1 MPVGTEVVIKVT
13 NLKKYFELAR
23 GLFSFDEPVFVKA
36 VDDVNFELRGGEI
49 LGLVGESGC
58 GKTTTGRLL
67 TRLEDPTG
75 GSVFFLGRDIALL
88 ESDDL
93 KVFRRN
99 IQMVFQD
106 PYESLN
112 PRTTVLQTI
121 MEPLMNH
128 NIGKTYEDRVAHV
141 VKALEDA
148 GLAPAK
154 EYLNRFPHELSG
166 GQRQRVSIARALVIN
181 PRVIVADEPV
191 SMLDVSIRAG
201 VLNLMLDLRDKYN
214 IPYLFITHDI
224 AVARYVSDRL
234 GVMYLGRVVELAET
248 DKVIFQPK
256 HPYTRA
262 LLSAVP
268 VPDPEH
274 KHGRIQ
280 IKGEIPSATN
290 VPMGCRFRPRC
301 PFSFKEC
308 GWEGK
313 DLAAWLLEEEKV
325 AAPEHPMSKHMG
337 ELEPN
342 GFSLVVKVKEG
353 GSLSK
358 VQGYMESKVAELKD
372 KMPMFQAVYAVNIVP
387 GDKELVLRTKPV
399 SVTGEYVAKELLEKL
414 SASVEFRS
422 RGHPM
427 FGIILDAQ
435 VSGPT
440 LVVTVG
446 AENPERA
453 EDEATKSETTMGFLH
468 DFVKGLVK
476 TGYSEFKGA
485 GKMMASA
492 GRVTVTCRSAKL
504 TPARV
509 AQEAAE
515 LVISEMLMNPRS
527 EFHNLMLMPKA
538 VKGAIRVRPGCAEK
552 KWEAFAGEAKALFA
566 RKGSEGNM
574 AAKVVEPAEIRQL
587 KGPKES
593 VVVCFDST
601 VEPPLI
607 DVGGGHMVACY
618 LFKAPAK
625 SSEAGPRG

>member
-1 MPVGTEVVIKVT
+1 V
-13 NLKKYFELAR
+13 Y
-23 GLFSFDEPVFVKA
+23 VKA
-36 VDDVNFELRGGEI
+36 VDDVNFEIHEGEI

-67 TRLEDPTG
+67 TRLETPTG

-88 ESDDL
+88 SSHNL

-112 PRTTVLQTI
+112 PRTTVLHTI
-121 MEPLMNH
+121 MEPLVNH
-128 NIGKTYEDRVAHV
+128 NIGKNYEERVEHV

-148 GLAPAK
+148 GLAPAR

-201 VLNLMLDLRDKYN
+201 VLNLMLDLRDKYG

-248 DKVIFQPK
+248 DKVIFEPK

-290 VPMGCRFRPRC
+290 VPLGCRFRPRC
-301 PFSFKEC
+301 PFSFVEC

-313 DLAAWLLEEEKV
+313 DLASWLLEEEKV
-325 AAPEHPMSKHMG
+325 LGPEHPLKDQID
-337 ELEPN
+337 ELVPS
-342 GFSLVVKVKEG
+342 GFSLVVNMKEG
-353 GSLSK
+353 GDSRK
-358 VQGYMESKVAELKD
+358 VSDFLESKVSELKD
-372 KMPMFQAVYAVNIVP
+372 KMAMFQAVYAVGVVG
-387 GDKELVLRTKPV
+387 GDKEIVLPTRAATV
-399 SVTGEYVAKELLEKL
+399 SAEYVAKELLERL
-414 SASVEFRS
+414 LESVDFRS
-422 RGHPM
+422 KGHPM
-427 FGIILDAQ
+427 HGTILDAV
-435 VSGPT
+435 VSGSE
-440 LVVTVG
+440 VVLTIGAEPEHRAEGEATRIDSTVG
-446 AENPERA
+446 FV
-453 EDEATKSETTMGFLH
+453 D
-468 DFVKGLVK
+468 DFVKGLVG
-476 TGYSEFKGA
+476 TGMSEFKGA
-485 GKMMASA
+485 KKARAEPGKVVVAC
-492 GRVTVTCRSAKL
+492 TQAKL
-504 TPARV
+504 TRARV
-509 AQEAAE
+509 AQEGAE
-515 LVISEMLMNPRS
+515 LITKEMLKNPKS
-527 EFHNLMLMPKA
+527 GYYNILLAPKA
-538 VKGAIRVRPGCAEK
+538 SRSSIVVRLCCGWNKWEGFAKEAKEMFRRKAEEGNLGASAIGDAVTKTVKGPR
-552 KWEAFAGEAKALFA
+552 EA
-566 RKGSEGNM
+566 
-574 AAKVVEPAEIRQL
+574 
-587 KGPKES
+587 
-593 VVVCFDST
+593 VVVSFQQ
-601 VEPPLI
+601 VIEPPLI

-618 LFKAPAK
+618 LFK
-625 SSEAGPRG
+625 GPSR

>member
-1 MPVGTEVVIKVT
+1 MPAGTDVVVKVT
-13 NLKKYFELAR
+13 NLKKYFELNR
-23 GLFSFDEPVFVKA
+23 GFFSFGKPVFVKA
-36 VDDVNFELRGGEI
+36 VDDVNFEIHGGEI

-88 ESDDL
+88 ESDNL
-93 KVFRRN
+93 KIFRRN

-112 PRTTVLQTI
+112 PRTTVLQAI
-121 MEPLMNH
+121 MEPLINH
-128 NIGKTYEDRVAHV
+128 HIGRSLEDRVELV
-141 VKALEDA
+141 TKALEDA

-154 EYLNRFPHELSG
+154 EYLSRFPHELSG

-248 DKVIFQPK
+248 DSVIFQPK

-274 KHGRIQ
+274 KHGRIH
-280 IKGEIPSATN
+280 IKGEIPSATD
-290 VPMGCRFRPRC
+290 VPLGCRFRPRC
-301 PFSFKEC
+301 PFGFNEC

-313 DLAAWLLEEEKV
+313 DLANWLLEDEKV
-325 AAPEHPMSKHMG
+325 SSAEHPMNAHISVI
-337 ELEPN
+337 EPN
-342 GFSLVVKVKEG
+342 GFSLIIEKKEG
-353 GSLSK
+353 GDATK
-358 VQGYMESKVAELKD
+358 VLEFLKAKTAELKD
-372 KMPMFQAVYAVNIVP
+372 KMPLFQAIWSIDMMP
-387 GDKELVLRTKPV
+387 RDKELVMKTSSVHV
-399 SVTGEYVAKELLEKL
+399 SGEYVARELLEKL
-414 SASVEFRS
+414 EESVDFKS

-427 FGIILDAQ
+427 YGTILDAD
-435 VSGPT
+435 VSNASVI
-440 LVVTVG
+440 LTVG
-446 AENPERA
+446 QESAQKAEG
-453 EDEATKSETTMGFLH
+453 EATKIETTVGFLQ
-468 DFVKGLVK
+468 DFVKSLIK
-476 TGYSEFKGA
+476 SGYSEFKGA
-485 GKMMASA
+485 GK
-492 GRVTVTCRSAKL
+492 VTGETGKVIVSCRPAKL
-504 TPARV
+504 KAARV

-515 LVISEMLMNPRS
+515 IIAKGMLTNLDS
-527 EFHNLMLMPKA
+527 VFHNLLLSPVA
-538 VKGAIRVRPGCAEK
+538 TSRSVKVKVCAGAEK
-552 KWEAFAGEAKALFA
+552 WEKFASEAKKLFEQRA
-566 RKGSEGNM
+566 GEGNM
-574 AAKVVEPAEIRQL
+574 AAKAVGPAEIKTT
-587 KGPKES
+587 KGAEDS
-593 VVVCFDST
+593 VVVSFAQV

-607 DVGGGHMVACY
+607 DVGGGHRVACY
-618 LFKAPAK
+618 LFKLPAV
-625 SSEAGPRG
+625 

>member
-1 MPVGTEVVIKVT
+1 MPVGSDVVIKVT
-13 NLKKYFELAR
+13 SLKKYFELSR
-23 GLFSFDEPVFVKA
+23 GLFSFEEPVFVKA
-36 VDDVNFELRGGEI
+36 VDDVNFEIHEGEI

-88 ESDDL
+88 ESDNL

-121 MEPLMNH
+121 MEPLINH
-128 NIGKTYEDRVAHV
+128 HIGKTYEERVEHV

-148 GLAPAK
+148 GLAPAR
-154 EYLNRFPHELSG
+154 EYLSRFPHELSG

-248 DKVIFQPK
+248 DKVIFEPK

-262 LLSAVP
+262 LLSADP

-290 VPMGCRFRPRC
+290 VPLGCRFRPRC
-301 PFSFKEC
+301 PFSFNEC

-313 DLAAWLLEEEKV
+313 DLAAWLLEEENV
-325 AAPEHPMSKHMG
+325 AAPEHPMKTHI
-337 ELEPN
+337 EEIEPS
-342 GFSLVVKVKEG
+342 GFSLVIKMKEG
-353 GSLSK
+353 GSSNKVLSFI
-358 VQGYMESKVAELKD
+358 ESKVSELKD
-372 KMPMFQAVYAVNIVP
+372 KMPMFQAVYAVNVV
-387 GDKELVLRTKPV
+387 GGSKELVLGTKSIQVP
-399 SVTGEYVAKELLEKL
+399 GEYVAKEFLEKL
-414 SASVEFRS
+414 TKSVEFRS
-422 RGHPM
+422 RGHPL
-427 FGIILDAQ
+427 FGTILDAR
-435 VSGPT
+435 VSGAT
-440 LVVTVG
+440 VAITVG
-446 AENPERA
+446 EENPQKA
-453 EDEATKSETTMGFLH
+453 EGEATKTETTVGFLQ
-468 DFVKGLVK
+468 DFTKSLVKG
-476 TGYSEFKGA
+476 GYSEFKGA
-485 GKMMASA
+485 GKMMVGS
-492 GRVTVTCRSAKL
+492 GRVTVTCSQAKL

-509 AQEAAE
+509 AREAAE
-515 LVISEMLMNPRS
+515 LVVKELQMNPRS
-527 EFHNLMLMPKA
+527 GFYNLLLTPKA
-538 VKGAIRVRPGCAEK
+538 DKSSVRIRLCCGGK
-552 KWEAFAGEAKALFA
+552 KWEAFAGEAKGLFA
-566 RKGSEGNM
+566 RMAAEGNM
-574 AAKVVEPAEIRQL
+574 AAMGVEPAEIKEI

-593 VVVCFDST
+593 VVVSFVHT
-601 VEPPLI
+601 IEPPLI

-625 SSEAGPRG
+625 